1 MNMNIGELVD
11 MLENNFQNHNKIYI
25 KVDGKLRDIEFI
37 EYLNCDGSGDVMD
50 DDVVIDLDEKG

>member
-1 MNMNIGELVD
+1 